1 MDAAQWQRELNSFG
15 ASSVTAN
22 LNQKVV
28 KAGLLFSGF
37 LAEHN
42 LAFNQIWVGFRGLFW
57 GGGGVDLKLLLELC

>member
-1 MDAAQWQRELNSFG
+1 MDAAQRQRELNSFG

-22 LNQKVV
+22 LNKKVV

-42 LAFNQIWVGFRGLFW
+42 LPFNPNLGGF
-57 GGGGVDLKLLLELC
+57 